1 MEMEEKTK
9 TQLLK
14 EAILSQYRSVR
25 RFATEMNIP
34 YSTLVT
40 ALDRGIDGMAYST
53 VIAICTKLSLN
64 PVNFRPMQE
73 EDRLSEQ
80 ITTRQVMSSYH
91 RLNAEGRRKAMEYMD
106 DLSQIRRYSTPE
118 VSL

>member
-25 RFATEMNIP
+25 RFAAEMNIP

-53 VIAICTKLSLN
+53 VIAICT
-64 PVNFRPMQE
+64 
-73 EDRLSEQ
+73 
-80 ITTRQVMSSYH
+80 
-91 RLNAEGRRKAMEYMD
+91 
-106 DLSQIRRYSTPE
+106 
-118 VSL
+118 

>member
-1 MEMEEKTK
+1 MEEKTK

-14 EAILSQYRSVR
+14 EAILSQ
-25 RFATEMNIP
+25 
-34 YSTLVT
+34 
-40 ALDRGIDGMAYST
+40 
-53 VIAICTKLSLN
+53 
-64 PVNFRPMQE
+64 